1 MFKIAVSFSG
11 GGSKKQKG
19 DCYPLCGKAIA
30 FIISYNFYL
39 TSKDS
44 RLDKAG

>member
-11 GGSKKQKG
+11 GVLRKQKG
-19 DCYPLCGKAIA
+19 DCHLLLGKAIA
-30 FIISYNFYL
+30 FIISYKFYL